1 MVKSDLTVVE
11 LIAWMREW
19 IANDVSI
26 TVSEVNPDQPF
37 EEFGLSSRSI
47 LELAGQ
53 LEDLT
58 GKSINAAVVYQNPTV
73 NKLAVFLLD
82 DSDPAAETHQKVRDR
97 STVEGADI
105 AIIGVATRFPGDA
118 NTPEQYWTLLHDGV
132 DAVTDR
138 PADRYQEFL
147 EDKDVEAKVN
157 VAPTRGGYIKSE
169 YIRYFDPEFFSIS
182 PREAEQVD
190 PQQRML
196 LELTY
201 EVFEDAHL
209 PISEQRGHKVGV
221 FIGASNQ
228 DYARI
233 LESDYSAFHPYS
245 LTGLSPSILANRVSY
260 AFDFRGPSISMDTA
274 CSSSLVAVHQ
284 AVQALRRG
292 ESSLAV
298 AGGINLI
305 LAPGTQ
311 LAFADLE
318 TVLSPDGYIKAFSN
332 DADGISRSDG
342 AGLVLLKR
350 LQDAEADGDHIYAV
364 IKGSAVN
371 QDGRSNGITAPNPD
385 AQMEVLVDAY
395 HDANITP
402 QDVDYVEAHGTGTI
416 LGDPIEALALGKVL
430 GYGRDEEKPLLLGSC
445 KTNFGHME
453 SAAGAASLIKL
464 ALAMEKGVIP
474 PMLHFAGPNPY
485 INFEGDHLEPVTE
498 NREWPR
504 YSGKAVAGVSGFGFG
519 GTNAHIVVEEYTGPA
534 APAAAVEGDR
544 SAADVAETAVDG
556 AATVPAADTVDADA
570 ADADADAATATA
582 TDAAA
587 DLPELSDAE
596 RAQLEAEN
604 AMFEEL
610 EEPRAYVLP
619 VSGTLSTRA
628 RQTAKHVA
636 DWLEDNRD
644 VDLAAVAHTLSTR
657 SIGRFRKEVVATDV
671 DSAIAG
677 LQAIAEGT
685 ESPDVY
691 SGHHV
696 ALEGPVWVY
705 SGFGGQHRKM
715 GKRLYLADKFRGDF
729 GGIFAAS
736 LDNVAALI
744 KEESGK
750 DIRQIMLTDALNW
763 DTETAQDGIFA
774 IQVALTDTLTYFG
787 CQPAAVIGHSM
798 GEVAAAYAAGGLS
811 LDDAVRVICVRS
823 RLLGEGE
830 ATLSEDEQG
839 GMALVEYSAEEISQ
853 LIAENPGTF
862 DTVEPAVY
870 AAPTQITV
878 GGKKRDVQ
886 AFVDYATEHGKFA
899 RMMRVNGAGHTSMV
913 APLIGELIGEIAD
926 IEPRPLHCTL
936 FSSIDKDA
944 VYQVGDTP
952 TDYKYFAKGMR
963 HSVWFTQAVSQAC
976 QAGHTCFMEVSAHP
990 VAILSVA
997 AATYAANIP
1006 NAKLFYTLRRK
1017 EYEPNTLVR
1026 AIAQLAA
1033 AGHHANLR
1041 NLALTQEYADVPRTA
1056 FQRKYCWTS
1065 ARLSGAND
1073 SHLPGA
1079 NDSHLPGA
1087 HVLLPTG
1094 QHVWKAQH
1102 KAVKQLEMLAQ
1113 SASEYCYGD
1122 DGVVTSWQLEGE
1134 DVPDA
1139 RYITILNPQEG
1150 GAEIEIFTQLHGE
1163 SRPLASATITVGD
1176 STAVPAIVIEK
1187 QDSDEFGPEDF
1198 LAEHNTDNEF
1208 YDPTTGETVVE
1219 RLTKIVATN
1228 LAYNPEDLTSELPLM
1243 ELGLDSLMAIRI
1255 KNRIQYQFQI
1265 PELDLMVVRSST
1277 IGDVAEYISNV
1288 RDAQSQGLSDEEAS
1302 KVSAQKLAEKK
1313 ADENAAG
1320 GAKGKG
1326 NGAGADVPPRDA
1338 SERLAFSTWATVTG
1352 ESAGDVMRPL
1362 PQIGDDTRAKLA
1374 ERLAERT
1381 GSDIDPVLLQDVTN
1395 IEQLANIIRPFL
1407 EKEVE
1412 GLVRTLRDFPE
1423 DQHDKALFLF
1433 HPAGGTTAQYSALVA
1448 DLPADM
1454 PVFGLERVEGPLEE
1468 RAAEYLPA
1476 IKEVQ
1481 PEGPYTL
1488 GGWSLGGALAYEVA
1502 KQLIAAGDDVAAIL
1516 LIDTVR
1522 PSEPD
1527 PGTREELHARWERY
1541 AAFIKKTYGV
1551 DFQVPY
1557 DILDSQGEDGMMKLF
1572 AQMAATA
1579 DLSNTGVSAAVLEH
1593 QRASFVDNRML
1604 ANLNMETWASVQV
1617 PVTLYRAERMHDG
1630 AIELEPRYA
1639 HIDPDGGWGTIV
1651 KDLTVVPL
1659 KGDHLSV
1666 IDEPEVGKIARD
1678 ITERRESLG
1687 L

>member
-1 MVKSDLTVVE
+1 MKSDLTVVE

-260 AFDFRGPSISMDTA
+260 TFDFRGPSISMDTA

-1219 RLTKIVATN
+1219 RLTRIVATN

>member
-1 MVKSDLTVVE
+1 MKSDLTVVE

-53 LEDLT
+53 LENLT

-132 DAVTDR
+132 DAVTDL

-147 EDKDVEAKVN
+147 EDKEVDARVTA
-157 VAPTRGGYIKSE
+157 APTRGGFITSE

-260 AFDFRGPSISMDTA
+260 TFDFRGPSISMDTA

-395 HDANITP
+395 HDANIVP

-453 SAAGAASLIKL
+453 SAAGSASLIKL

-534 APAAAVEGDR
+534 SPAAVESDE
-544 SAADVAETAVDG
+544 SAA
-556 AATVPAADTVDADA
+556 ADA
-570 ADADADAATATA
+570 ADTDAP
-582 TDAAA
+582 AAA
-587 DLPELSDAE
+587 DLPALSDAE

-610 EEPRAYVLP
+610 EEPRTYVLP
-619 VSGTLSTRA
+619 VSGTLATRA

-677 LQAIAEGT
+677 LLAIAEGT
-685 ESPDVY
+685 ESSDVY

-736 LDNVAALI
+736 FDNVAALI
-744 KEESGK
+744 KEESGH
-750 DIRQIMLTDALNW
+750 DIREIMLTDALNW

-839 GMALVEYSAEEISQ
+839 GMALVEYSAEEIAQ
-853 LIAENPGTF
+853 LVADNPGTF

-878 GGKKRDVQ
+878 GGKKPDVQ
-886 AFVDYATEHGKFA
+886 AFVDYATENGKFA
-899 RMMRVNGAGHTSMV
+899 RMLNVNGAGHTSMV

-926 IEPRPLHCTL
+926 IEPLPLHCTL
-936 FSSIDKDA
+936 FSSIDKEA

-952 TDYKYFAKGMR
+952 TTYKYFAKGMR

-1079 NDSHLPGA
+1079 

-1113 SASEYCYGD
+1113 SAAEYCFGA
-1122 DGVVTSWQLEGE
+1122 DGVVTSWQLDGE

-1139 RYITILNPQEG
+1139 RYITMLNPQEG
-1150 GAEIEIFTQLHGE
+1150 GAAVEIFTQLHGE

-1176 STAVPAIVIEK
+1176 PNAVSAIVIAK
-1187 QDSDEFGPEDF
+1187 PDADEFGPEDP
-1198 LAEHNTDNEF
+1198 LAENNTDNEF

-1255 KNRIQYQFQI
+1255 KNRIQYEFQI

-1288 RDAQSQGLSDEEAS
+1288 RDAQSQGLSGEEAS

-1313 ADENAAG
+1313 ADENAADTP
-1320 GAKGKG
+1320 G

-1362 PQIGDDTRAKLA
+1362 PPISDDTRMKLA

-1381 GSDIDPVLLQDVTN
+1381 GSDIGPVLLQDVKN

-1423 DQHDKALFLF
+1423 EQQSKALFLF
-1433 HPAGGTTAQYSALVA
+1433 HPAGGTTAQYSALVD
-1448 DLPADM
+1448 DLPADI

-1468 RAAEYLPA
+1468 RAAEYVPA

-1502 KQLIAAGDDVAAIL
+1502 KQLIAAGDEVAAIL
-1516 LIDTVR
+1516 LIDTVQA
-1522 PSEPD
+1522 SEPD
-1527 PGTREELHARWERY
+1527 PGTREELHARWDRY
-1541 AAFIKKTYGV
+1541 ASFIQKTYGV
-1551 DFQVPY
+1551 NFQVPH
-1557 DILDSQGEDGMMKLF
+1557 DILDAQGEDGMMKLF

-1604 ANLNMETWASVQV
+1604 ANLDLETWASVQV

-1639 HIDPDGGWGTIV
+1639 TIDPDGGWGKIV

-1666 IDEPEVGKIARD
+1666 IDEPEVGKIARN

>member
-1 MVKSDLTVVE
+1 
-11 LIAWMREW
+11 MREW

-97 STVEGADI
+97 STVEGADV

-132 DAVTDR
+132 DAVTDL
-138 PADRYQEFL
+138 PDDRYQEFL
-147 EDKDVEAKVN
+147 EDKDVEAKVKA
-157 VAPTRGGYIKSE
+157 APTRGGYIKSE

-201 EVFEDAHL
+201 EVFEDAHV

-233 LESDYSAFHPYS
+233 LESDYSAFHSYS

-260 AFDFRGPSISMDTA
+260 TFDFRGPSISMDTA

-332 DADGISRSDG
+332 DAEGISRSDG

-395 HDANITP
+395 HDANIAP

-430 GYGRDEEKPLLLGSC
+430 GYGRDDEKPLLLGSC

-453 SAAGAASLIKL
+453 SAAGSASLIKL
-464 ALAMEKGVIP
+464 ALAMDKGVIP

-485 INFEGDHLEPVTE
+485 IDFEGDHLEPVTE

-534 APAAAVEGDR
+534 APAVSAAADAEGDESTAAASTAADA
-544 SAADVAETAVDG
+544 SAAAGV
-556 AATVPAADTVDADA
+556 AADGTAAQSDGADA
-570 ADADADAATATA
+570 AAAE
-582 TDAAA
+582 
-587 DLPELSDAE
+587 LPELSDTE

-657 SIGRFRKEVVATDV
+657 SISRFRKEVVATDV

-677 LQAIAEGT
+677 LLAIAEGT

-736 LDNVAALI
+736 FDNVAALI
-744 KEESGK
+744 QEESGH
-750 DIRQIMLTDALNW
+750 DIREIMLTDALNW

-1065 ARLSGAND
+1065 ARLS
-1073 SHLPGA
+1073 GA